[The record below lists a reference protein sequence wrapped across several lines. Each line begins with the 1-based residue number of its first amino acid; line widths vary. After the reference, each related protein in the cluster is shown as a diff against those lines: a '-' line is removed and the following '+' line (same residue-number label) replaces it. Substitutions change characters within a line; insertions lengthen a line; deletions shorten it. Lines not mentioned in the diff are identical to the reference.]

1 MFSLLPSRGH
11 RIPAVWAASMG
22 PRTRDL
28 AAYFPTGDHDADH
41 PVTHLNPD
49 ELRAL
54 VTFPRM
60 PSAIDRTGV
69 SWGDSRWHSGLR

>member
-1 MFSLLPSRGH
+1 M
-11 RIPAVWAASMG
+11 
-22 PRTRDL
+22 
-28 AAYFPTGDHDADH
+28 
-41 PVTHLNPD
+41 NPD

-60 PSAIDRTGV
+60 PSAIGRTGV